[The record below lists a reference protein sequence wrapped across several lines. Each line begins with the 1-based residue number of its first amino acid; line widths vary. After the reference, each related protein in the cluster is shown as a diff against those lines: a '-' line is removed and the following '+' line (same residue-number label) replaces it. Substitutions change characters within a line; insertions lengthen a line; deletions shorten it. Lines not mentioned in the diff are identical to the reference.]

1 MLHEFLLA
9 HRAEIIARPR
19 ERVSSRASPPATGPQ
34 LEPGISLFL
43 AQLTETLQREQGTS
57 TRLCNAQMGETAADH
72 GGASRR
78 RGVTVAQLIHDYG
91 DVCQAVIGLALELGI
106 SISTDEIRTLNRC
119 LDDAIAQA
127 VTAYT
132 RPPDAGSRR
141 LGDFAHELRNL
152 LSTSLVAF
160 EVLKGGSVGVGGST
174 GALLGRSLLKLRDLV
189 DRSLA
194 EVRLEVAT
202 SHREHVGLSDLIEE
216 VEIAGSI
223 QATVAH
229 CHLTVVPPETG
240 IIIDVDRHMI
250 AAVLDNLLINAF
262 KFSVPAAHIVLRTD
276 TASLTDRVLIEV
288 EDQCG
293 GLPPG
298 RAEDLFN
305 AFEQRGRDRSGL
317 GLGLAIARESVLLNG
332 GAIRVRDLPG
342 RGCVFTVD
350 LPRLPRPAEGVEPAS
365 PGRSPSH
372 ASGR

>member
-1 MLHEFLLA
+1 MLHEFLVT
-9 HRAEIIARPR
+9 HRADIIARTR
-19 ERVSSRASPPATGPQ
+19 ERVSSRSSPPATGPE

-43 AQLTETLQREQGTS
+43 EQLTETLQREQGTS
-57 TRLCNAQMGETAADH
+57 ARLINARMGETAADH

-78 RGVTVAQLIHDYG
+78 RGVTVAQLVHDYG
-91 DVCQAVIGLALELGI
+91 DVGQAVIGLALERGV

-132 RPPDAGSRR
+132 RPPEAGARR
-141 LGDFAHELRNL
+141 LGVFAHELRNL

-174 GALLGRSLLKLRDLV
+174 GALLGRTLMKLGDLV

-202 SHREHVGLSDLIEE
+202 SHREHVVLSELIEE

-229 CHLTVVPPETG
+229 CHLTVVPPEAG
-240 IIIDVDRHMI
+240 VVIDVDRHMI

-262 KFSVPAAHIVLRTD
+262 KFSLSPGHIVLRTD
-276 TASLTDRVLIEV
+276 TASTPDRVLIEV

-317 GLGLAIARESVLLNG
+317 GLGLTIARESVLMNG
-332 GAIRVRDLPG
+332 GTIRVRDLPG

-350 LPRLPRPAEGVEPAS
+350 LPRLPTPVGKVPITKTGTARKH
-365 PGRSPSH
+365 R
-372 ASGR
+372 RR